1 MSSYSKLAMDKTIPS
16 EMAESTHVNV
26 DVDGYL
32 RSMSEKERL
41 AYHIAKEHLGSS
53 FTVEKCVGFL
63 RWKKTQEKSGE

>member
-1 MSSYSKLAMDKTIPS
+1 
-16 EMAESTHVNV
+16 MAESTHVN
-26 DVDGYL
+26 VDGYL